1 MNIVGLGQA
10 GCRIAERFK
19 EYPQYNIYKIDVGTK
34 GKNCFNMPK
43 QEHPEKYE
51 EKFPAK
57 KMKTFLNKIRG
68 NVLLITSCGNISG
81 AILRI
86 MEYLRPK
93 CKIEVLYVKPD
104 RNTLGKIN
112 SLQEN
117 LVFGVLQEYARSAVI
132 ENTYI
137 VSNAQVYK
145 ILKNVT
151 VKEYYD
157 KLNELIVSTFHM
169 VNIFKHSE
177 SAINTFSNPI
187 APARIA
193 SIGLVDYHSGE
204 EKMFFSLDYPREKR
218 YYYAMPEEV
227 LEKDGKL
234 LENIQEQIRQNK
246 EHKQTKSSYGIFS
259 TKYSEIYAYC
269 VAKASYVQEND
280 LTSE

>member
-1 MNIVGLGQA
+1 
-10 GCRIAERFK
+10 
-19 EYPQYNIYKIDVGTK
+19 
-34 GKNCFNMPK
+34 
-43 QEHPEKYE
+43 
-51 EKFPAK
+51 
-57 KMKTFLNKIRG
+57 MKTFLNKIRG

-157 KLNELIVSTFHM
+157 KL
-169 VNIFKHSE
+169 K
-177 SAINTFSNPI
+177 
-187 APARIA
+187 
-193 SIGLVDYHSGE
+193 
-204 EKMFFSLDYPREKR
+204 
-218 YYYAMPEEV
+218 
-227 LEKDGKL
+227 
-234 LENIQEQIRQNK
+234 ENIK
-246 EHKQTKSSYGIFS
+246 
-259 TKYSEIYAYC
+259 
-269 VAKASYVQEND
+269 
-280 LTSE
+280 